1 MEKIYSILTWG
12 IFWIML
18 LSSALLIFINV
29 PNIAKLK
36 NYKNSRIILSAI
48 YLLMALANLMQIIG
62 GNENAIWYSRIIT
75 LWIGCSMAP
84 SITIINITLLNPSF
98 FSYKKIL
105 KELILP
111 FIFTVIIIFSYEFL
125 SSKSLVFLFSY
136 YLFLIYYIFVL
147 IKFTLMLIKEFQ
159 NYNVR
164 FDNFFSESE
173 TNHLNWLL
181 KTQFFATFCGI
192 IAFVSLFL
200 PLWFTCLFS
209 LFLIIFYS
217 YYTLRFINYTTLFSE
232 IENIVEESSNKQNTV
247 IQSFN
252 PLESAVIEWENRK
265 HFVRTDINIEFV
277 AKELCTN
284 RTYLST
290 YINTYKKKSFKE
302 WISDLRINEAQL
314 LLLSEPQLS
323 VSDVA
328 YRVGFTDKSNFTN
341 RFSKNTGESPKK
353 WREKNLN
360 PS

>member
-1 MEKIYSILTWG
+1 
-12 IFWIML
+12 
-18 LSSALLIFINV
+18 
-29 PNIAKLK
+29 
-36 NYKNSRIILSAI
+36 
-48 YLLMALANLMQIIG
+48 
-62 GNENAIWYSRIIT
+62 
-75 LWIGCSMAP
+75 
-84 SITIINITLLNPSF
+84 
-98 FSYKKIL
+98 
-105 KELILP
+105 
-111 FIFTVIIIFSYEFL
+111 
-125 SSKSLVFLFSY
+125 
-136 YLFLIYYIFVL
+136 
-147 IKFTLMLIKEFQ
+147 MLIKEFQ